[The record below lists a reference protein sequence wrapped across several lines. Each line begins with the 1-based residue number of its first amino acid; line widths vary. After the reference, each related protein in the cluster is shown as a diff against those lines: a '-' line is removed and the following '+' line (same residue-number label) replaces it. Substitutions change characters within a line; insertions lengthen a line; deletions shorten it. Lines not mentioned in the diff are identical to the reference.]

1 VFGGEMDRSQF
12 RRGLAEIIADYAAL
26 PLKDWSL
33 AEAFLRVTR
42 LGQAQNVFIPY
53 DLVVLMRAMFL
64 AEHAVRILDPEF
76 QLLDNVQAKGPEVL
90 KAAMKQSDWRR
101 TLDRLK
107 LDAVGAMHDLPAVL

>member
-1 VFGGEMDRSQF
+1 MDRSQF
-12 RRGLAEIIADYAAL
+12 RRGLAEIIADYAAM

-42 LGQAQNVFIPY
+42 LGQAQNVFMPY

-64 AEHAVRILDPEF
+64 AEHAVRILDPDF
-76 QLLDNVQAKGPEVL
+76 QLLDNLQKKGPAVL
-90 KAAMKQSDWRR
+90 KAAMEQLDWKG

-107 LDAVGAMHDLPAVL
+107 FDAVAALHDLPAVLGS